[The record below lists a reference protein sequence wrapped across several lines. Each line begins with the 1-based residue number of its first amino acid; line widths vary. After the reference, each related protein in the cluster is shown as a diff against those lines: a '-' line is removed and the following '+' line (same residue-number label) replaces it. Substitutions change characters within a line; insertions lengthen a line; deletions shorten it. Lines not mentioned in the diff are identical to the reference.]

1 MFIFVSLEKII
12 SFFMKYGIDITLFSS
27 FEQSLLIVLCN
38 ILVLLFYFF
47 MFYIVYRLIFKVLD
61 WWF

>member
-1 MFIFVSLEKII
+1 MYIFVSLEKII

-38 ILVLLFYFF
+38 ILMLLWLGFVFYV
-47 MFYIVYRLIFKVLD
+47 VYKLVFKIIG